1 MMKHNDAIHDSLLEN
16 MSGLRVTRQRHSELM
31 NNIIGGK
38 PMKKKLTAGL
48 ALAIVLIILTATA
61 FAAYML
67 LWSPQ
72 ADAQS
77 RARQALADAYGLTP
91 ETIGCFI
98 ASERQDGDT
107 WTVTFTGDGFN
118 PGLLGT
124 YTVVLADDSA
134 SASWSHDDVDRA
146 LWEDGDLLAPVW
158 GQPQIMKALREPDAA
173 NAAQAEL
180 LKDTPVEIIPRETP
194 PGGPESFTEGTAY
207 WNGEFI
213 RISTPGEGDLTEEQ
227 AREIA
232 YQALMEEFG
241 LTREELDAGIA
252 VQSDFYTRE
261 NGGTLW
267 GFSINI
273 LKDGVEWG
281 CGVTMDGQTGEIL
294 MTNVVTGGNG

>member
-1 MMKHNDAIHDSLLEN
+1 MTHKDAIHDSLLEN
-16 MSGLRVTRQRHSELM
+16 LSGLTVTRQRHSELM

-48 ALAIVLIILTATA
+48 LLAIVLIVLTVTA
-61 FAAYML
+61 LAAYML

-77 RARQALADAYGLTP
+77 RARQALSDAYGLTP

-98 ASERQDGDT
+98 VEEQLDGDI
-107 WTVTFTGDGFN
+107 WTVTFIGEGFN

-124 YTVVLADDSA
+124 YTVVLTGDSA
-134 SASWSHDDVDRA
+134 AASWSHDDVDRA
-146 LWEDGDLLAPVW
+146 LWENGDLYAPVW
-158 GQPQIMKALREPDAA
+158 GQPQIAKALHDTDAA

-180 LKDTPVEIIPRETP
+180 LKDTPVEIVPRETP

-213 RISTPGEGDLTEEQ
+213 RKSTPGEGDLTEAQ
-227 AREIA
+227 AKDIA
-232 YQALMEEFG
+232 YQVLIEEFG
-241 LTREELDAGIA
+241 LTREELDAGSI
-252 VQSDFYTRE
+252 VQCDFYTRDS
-261 NGGTLW
+261 GGTLW
-267 GFSINI
+267 GFSVNI
-273 LKDGVEWG
+273 VKDGVPWG

-294 MTNVVTGGNG
+294 MTNVITGGNG